1 MMIRPIKMADYEATK
16 LHINKQFTE
25 RISLFETQCGKVG
38 FIVDFADAEGRKP
51 SYLAEYYF

>member
-1 MMIRPIKMADYEATK
+1 MADYEATK